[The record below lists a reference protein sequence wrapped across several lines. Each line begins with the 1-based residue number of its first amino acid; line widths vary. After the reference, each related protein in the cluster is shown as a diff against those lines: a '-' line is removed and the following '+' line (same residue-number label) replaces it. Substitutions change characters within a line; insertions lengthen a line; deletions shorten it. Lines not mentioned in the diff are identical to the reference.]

1 MSPASSSQDNLLGK
15 PGHLDAQRQE
25 AQAATFGSLDLA
37 QFAYFPAS
45 SANMASPQRRPPQK
59 FSTPVK
65 AELPILDDGVDRP
78 QLAIGKRSVKRETGS
93 PTRSAK
99 KIKRGYAA
107 PETYAHLKGLPDW
120 LREDLDGRSP
130 LS

>member
-1 MSPASSSQDNLLGK
+1 MSPASSSQDNLLEK

-25 AQAATFGSLDLA
+25 APAATFGSLDLA

-45 SANMASPQRRPPQK
+45 SAPLRRSPHK